1 MIIPA
6 RMPILRSSEVM
17 YGYRITP
24 DGFGVA
30 GTLAAGAGTLAA
42 GAGTLVAAA
51 GLGVSTLTGCCATT
65 EA

>member
-6 RMPILRSSEVM
+6 SMPILRSSDVM

-24 DGFGVA
+24 DGFVGA
-30 GTLAAGAGTLAA
+30 GALAAGAGTLAI
-42 GAGTLVAAA
+42 AA
-51 GLGVSTLTGCCATT
+51 GWGVSTLTGCRATI